1 MSPWG
6 LLHNLG
12 TDVEGTSL
20 CLIAAGIQKLTIF
33 LGGEMT
39 GYASAT
45 VSRTQ
50 YYEWGQITAKGF
62 HR

>member
-1 MSPWG
+1 MG
-6 LLHNLG
+6 
-12 TDVEGTSL
+12 GTSL

-45 VSRTQ
+45 ASRTQ
-50 YYEWGQITAKGF
+50 CSEWGQITAKGF